1 MTLGPAPVRRDAS
14 GWLGRPAVAGAGATP
29 PGVADRLRAR
39 FEDHPWG
46 VIMAFLAPALLLY
59 LTLTAWP
66 IVKTFYNS
74 VHLIRPHQPDHFVGL
89 ANYIQ
94 LLTGDLIFRKAIL
107 NTFLWATVAPLV
119 DVTLGLLLA
128 ACLYVRI
135 PWSRFFRV
143 AWFSPVL
150 ISYVVVG
157 VIWMWIYNYDWGVA
171 NRLLRALGLGGWTEV
186 WLGNPKTALWAVIL
200 VDAWKWVGFHMVVC
214 LAALHS
220 LPAEVIEAAELDNC
234 GFWNKLGRIQIPMI
248 RTTLANLLI
257 LAFIGKMKIFD
268 LVWIMTKGGPLW
280 STETLATYT
289 YKRAFEWQTFDLGYP
304 SAIAVVSFALVM
316 TIVLLAARL
325 LRRRERL
332 EF

>member
-1 MTLGPAPVRRDAS
+1 MTRTLGAEVADAEAAR
-14 GWLGRPAVAGAGATP
+14 LGIG
-29 PGVADRLRAR
+29 DRLRAHL
-39 FEDHPWG
+39 EGNQWG
-46 VIMAFLAPALLLY
+46 VIMAFLAPALALY
-59 LTLTAWP
+59 LLLTAWP
-66 IVKTFYNS
+66 ILKTFYNS
-74 VHLIRPHQPDHFVGL
+74 VHLIQPNQPDQFVGL
-89 ANYIQ
+89 ANYVE
-94 LLTGDLIFRKAIL
+94 LLTGDLIFDQALI
-107 NTFLWATVAPLV
+107 NTLIWATVAPIA

-157 VIWMWIYNYDWGVA
+157 VIWMWIYNYDWGAA
-171 NRLLRALGLGGWTEV
+171 NGLLRWLGLDAWAQV
-186 WLGNPKTALWAVIL
+186 WLGDPRTALWAVIL

-220 LPAEVIEAAELDNC
+220 LPREVMEAAELDNC
-234 GFWNKLGRIQIPMI
+234 GFWKKLFFVAIPMI
-248 RTTLANLLI
+248 RTTLVGLLI
-257 LAFIGKMKIFD
+257 LAFIGKMKVFD

-304 SAIAVVSFALVM
+304 SAIAVVSFLLVI
-316 TIVLLAARL
+316 TIVLAASWL
-325 LRRRERL
+325 VRRRERL

>member
-1 MTLGPAPVRRDAS
+1 MARTLGAD
-14 GWLGRPAVAGAGATP
+14 VAGAEAAPAGI
-29 PGVADRLRAR
+29 GERLRAGR
-39 FEDHPWG
+39 EETPWG
-46 VIMAFLAPALLLY
+46 VILAFLAPALVMY
-59 LTLTAWP
+59 LALTAYP

-74 VHLIRPHQPDHFVGL
+74 VHLIQPNQPDRFVGL
-89 ANYIQ
+89 SNYVE
-94 LLTGDLIFRKAIL
+94 LLTGDLIFEKAL
-107 NTFLWATVAPLV
+107 VNTFIWATVAPVV

-157 VIWMWIYNYDWGVA
+157 VIWMWIYNYDWGAA
-171 NRLLRALGLGGWTEV
+171 NGLLRWLGLGDWAQI
-186 WLGNPKTALWAVIL
+186 WLGDPRTALWAVIL

-220 LPAEVIEAAELDNC
+220 LPREVIEAAELDNC
-234 GFWNKLGRIQIPMI
+234 GFWQKLVFVEIPLI
-248 RTTLANLLI
+248 RTTLVGLLI
-257 LAFIGKMKIFD
+257 LAFIGKMKVFD

-304 SAIAVVSFALVM
+304 SAIAVVSFLLVIV
-316 TIVLLAARL
+316 IVLVASWLV
-325 LRRRERL
+325 RRRERL